1 MNTTTTERPRPSPAH
16 AARGSN
22 LRLYL
27 IAFLATAYVMAWWLF
42 GARAPATSA
51 QLPVTEPVRDASLQ
65 PRVVAWFDDLP
76 PAQRPAVVLPPGW
89 HVAERTAPSSS
100 LTRREVPVPLRISPA
115 RPGRIRTRSS

>member
-1 MNTTTTERPRPSPAH
+1 MTTTTERPPAH
-16 AARGSN
+16 ATRASN

-27 IAFLATAYVMAWWLF
+27 IAFLATVYVMAWWLF

-51 QLPVTEPVRDASLQ
+51 ELPVTEPAREASLQ

-76 PAQRPAVVLPPGW
+76 PAQRPAVALPPGW

-100 LTRREVPVPLRISPA
+100 MTRRGIPVPVRVSPA